1 MEEGRKV
8 RPAPRG
14 VQLKWDSTKMG
25 IVWFIW
31 WVVRDLVIVERW
43 MGKGR
48 TASKAAYIMP
58 WTRRPQDD
66 MRMRGCW
73 RRSRRVGL
81 RECLGMMVA
90 SLSVVSG

>member
-31 WVVRDLVIVERW
+31 WIVRGFGYSWEVHGEGTYGV
-43 MGKGR
+43 KGCVYH
-48 TASKAAYIMP
+48 AVDEEAP
-58 WTRRPQDD
+58 
-66 MRMRGCW
+66 G
-73 RRSRRVGL
+73 
-81 RECLGMMVA
+81 
-90 SLSVVSG
+90 